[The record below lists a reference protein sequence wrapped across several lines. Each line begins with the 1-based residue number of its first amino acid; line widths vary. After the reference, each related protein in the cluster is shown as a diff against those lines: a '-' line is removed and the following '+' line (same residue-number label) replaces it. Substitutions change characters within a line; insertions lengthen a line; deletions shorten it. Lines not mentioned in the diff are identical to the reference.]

1 MIVHTGKKLKS
12 VTMEMTRR
20 ARVCSFPVWGSVL
33 FARMPVTGKLLQYV
47 LIVLDRWL
55 FRITYP
61 QHWIQPQKNSEIHT
75 WIEFVGLQ
83 VPPVGDKIDWWSAG
97 IILANIKIFRSHGG
111 HAHIAMPSIICLLL
125 QLLMASRSSRHSF
138 KSKRW
143 HRINSDDFLRKTE
156 FLFVYAQSSHAPTT
170 KQRRSVSSY
179 RFSTRE
185 ICGLLCES
193 PSSQPLL
200 YPCLL
205 YLAYQ
210 VV

>member
-33 FARMPVTGKLLQYV
+33 FPRMPVTGKLLQYV
-47 LIVLDRWL
+47 LIVLGRWL

-97 IILANIKIFRSHGG
+97 IILAIIKIFPSHGG
-111 HAHIAMPSIICLLL
+111 HVHIAMSSIICLLL
-125 QLLMASRSSRHSF
+125 HLLMASRCSRHSF

-143 HRINSDDFLRKTE
+143 HRINSDGLLRETE
-156 FLFVYAQSSHAPTT
+156 FLFVYAQSSHAATT
-170 KQRRSVSSY
+170 NRG
-179 RFSTRE
+179 
-185 ICGLLCES
+185 GLWVVIVCQQEKSASFCVNLGEWITQQS
-193 PSSQPLL
+193 R
-200 YPCLL
+200 
-205 YLAYQ
+205 LAG
-210 VV
+210 